1 MCYVCQ
7 FCFGDDVSG
16 EGQKSSSLFF
26 PFFSGK
32 ELMVFPR
39 NKVDGVVVW
48 VHLEDI
54 PMHFKCI
61 IVSHT
66 RYHDNGEG

>member
-1 MCYVCQ
+1 
-7 FCFGDDVSG
+7 
-16 EGQKSSSLFF
+16 
-26 PFFSGK
+26 
-32 ELMVFPR
+32 MVFPR

-61 IVSHT
+61 IGSHT
-66 RYHDNGEG
+66 YHDNGEG

>member
-1 MCYVCQ
+1 MLCFRQ

-16 EGQKSSSLFF
+16 EVQKNTSPYF

-61 IVSHT
+61 IGSHT
-66 RYHDNGEG
+66 YHYDNGEG

>member
-1 MCYVCQ
+1 
-7 FCFGDDVSG
+7 
-16 EGQKSSSLFF
+16 
-26 PFFSGK
+26 
-32 ELMVFPR
+32 MVFPR

-61 IVSHT
+61 IGSHT
-66 RYHDNGEG
+66 YHYDNGEG